1 MRRAQ
6 VYSPLTNQW
15 VTNTIRQWY
24 AVHNKPPVAKVVS
37 YSVRLTNGELIEAR
51 IKGKFRLKGIKT
63 TNPIAVGDNVKLLEE
78 EDGTAVIN
86 EIEKRKNYIIRKSIN
101 LSKKSHILAANVDQA
116 ILIVT
121 ISQPKT
127 YTAFIDRFLVTAE
140 AYHIPTIII
149 FNKVDIYTEKE
160 KEELDFLKSSYE
172 NVGYKCLTISAA
184 KKMNINQV
192 VEIMKDKVSMISGH
206 SGVGKTTL
214 LNTIEPD
221 LNLKTSEISEQHKA
235 GKHTTTFAEMFELS
249 FGGYLIDTPGIKAFG
264 LIELKKEELSHYF
277 LEMRA
282 RLKNCHFNNCL
293 HINEPKCAIKEAVT
307 NGEIAGFR
315 YSNYLGMYNDDED
328 ENYRGLGY

>member
-1 MRRAQ
+1 M
-6 VYSPLTNQW
+6 
-15 VTNTIRQWY
+15 
-24 AVHNKPPVAKVVS
+24 KGVVIKS
-37 YSVRLTNGELIEAR
+37 TGSWYSVRLDNGEQIESR

-63 TNPIAVGDNVKLLEE
+63 TNPIAVGDRVKLSEE
-78 EDGTAVIN
+78 KDGTAVIY

-140 AYHIPTIII
+140 AYHIPTTIV
-149 FNKVDIYTEKE
+149 FNKIDIYSDKE
-160 KEELDFLKSSYE
+160 KEELSFLKKSYE
-172 NVGYKCLTISAA
+172 KIGYQCLEVSAT
-184 KKMNINQV
+184 KEINLDRI
-192 VEIMKDKVSMISGH
+192 VEVMKNKVSMISGH

-214 LNTIEPD
+214 VNVIEPG
-221 LNLKTSEISEQHKA
+221 LNLKTSAISEMHKA

-264 LIELKKEELSHYF
+264 LIEFKKEELSHYF
-277 LEMRA
+277 LEMRE

-293 HINEPKCAIKEAVT
+293 HINEPKCAIKDAVAD
-307 NGEIAGFR
+307 NEIVAFR
-315 YSNYLGMYNDDED
+315 YSNYLSMYKDDEE